1 MKKIKVI
8 YNPSSGRQN
17 VKKKIDTI
25 CNILMDNGYI
35 VGRFATGKKDD
46 AMNETI
52 KSCGEPWDI
61 IIACG
66 GDGTINE
73 VATGI
78 IKGGRKIPIAILA
91 TGTVNDFATFMKL
104 PTSPKPFCDMIMNE
118 KTMDVDLGRANDK
131 FFVNVLAGG
140 MISNV
145 AHQVPTELKT
155 LLGRNAYYISG
166 LKEVPKQMVNP
177 FHIKI
182 ESEEYSYEDEVLLF
196 LVTNT
201 SSIGGFKGL
210 APNAQVEDGLLDC
223 IIVRKVEIV
232 DVFSVLLNLI
242 KGDITADPNVKHFK
256 TRKMTIESKED
267 MQFDLDGEYGG
278 MLPVDIEVIPGSF
291 RIFI

>member
-1 MKKIKVI
+1 MKKVKVI

-25 CNILMDNGYI
+25 CNILMDNGYL
-35 VGRFATGKKDD
+35 VGRFATAKKND

-52 KSCGEPWDI
+52 KSCQEDWDI
-61 IIACG
+61 IVACG
-66 GDGTINE
+66 GDGTVNE

-91 TGTVNDFATFMKL
+91 AGTVNDFATFMEI
-104 PTSPKPFCDMIMNE
+104 PTSAKSFCDMIIRGH
-118 KTMDVDLGRANDK
+118 TIDVDLGMANNK
-131 FFVNVLAGG
+131 YFVNVLAGG

-145 AHQVPTELKT
+145 AHNVPTEAKT

-166 LKEVPKQMVNP
+166 LKEVPKQMLNP

-182 ESEEYSYEDEVLLF
+182 ESDEYSYEDEVLLF

-210 APNAQVEDGLLDC
+210 APTAQVEDGLLDC
-223 IIVRKVEIV
+223 IIVKRIEIV
-232 DVFSVLLNLI
+232 DVLSVLINLI
-242 KGDITADPNVKHFK
+242 KGDITADPNVEHFK
-256 TRKMTIESKED
+256 TRKMKIESREE
-267 MQFDLDGEYGG
+267 MQFDLDGECGG
-278 MLPVDIEVIPGSF
+278 MLPIDLEVIPSSF